1 VPPRRY
7 PRSSWSPARYLQA
20 YLNASCSTCSP
31 VAGSNFLP
39 YVVSWVPYKSSRNPS
54 FLSLLFMG
62 SAATSFFACA
72 PAQPPLS
79 VRATSNQDILPYKGP
94 QDEPSFQRILAAQPP
109 PVLCPSSLRPCL
121 LCTALD
127 LPASRLASALQA
139 VPAQRRLWPL
149 RALPP
154 AQHPAPLPSLQA
166 TATGDGAATQETP

>member
-1 VPPRRY
+1 VLAKLWNPLINLISLSVSNTDLGTSPSPVRRLVPACQIPHLQVPINCAASFFFPCCLSLPRV
-7 PRSSWSPARYLQA
+7 PLLLLPALAPVHPHPPPARRVPSTVA
-20 YLNASCSTCSP
+20 AASCDP
-31 VAGSNFLP
+31 
-39 YVVSWVPYKSSRNPS
+39 
-54 FLSLLFMG
+54 
-62 SAATSFFACA
+62 
-72 PAQPPLS
+72 
-79 VRATSNQDILPYKGP
+79 
-94 QDEPSFQRILAAQPP
+94 AQPP

-127 LPASRLASALQA
+127 LPASRLASPLQA